1 MGALLYTLE
10 TTQLWLPTV
19 FVLGLIV
26 GSFLNVVHLRLP
38 SALMA
43 DWRAQCQT
51 LLHEHTSEAEGSTKS
66 LWSPGS
72 HCPSC
77 GHVLR
82 AWENIPLFSWLL
94 LRGRC
99 SSCKTAIPLRY
110 PFVEVGTALL
120 STLTALQLGANGDAL
135 WALVAL
141 WLLIAMAGID
151 AEHQLLP
158 DLLVYPL
165 LWLGLLRAALGHA
178 PITASDA
185 IFAALFAYL
194 ALWSL
199 MHLHQMLR
207 KVQGMGHGDFKLA
220 AALGAWLGPM
230 QLPFLLLLAAVL
242 GLLWVA
248 FMRVRGQSLQRVAFG
263 PFLALSGWSLLVW
276 PESLLQMLTL
286 GSLQ

>member
-1 MGALLYTLE
+1 M
-10 TTQLWLPTV
+10 
-19 FVLGLIV
+19 
-26 GSFLNVVHLRLP
+26 
-38 SALMA
+38 
-43 DWRAQCQT
+43 
-51 LLHEHTSEAEGSTKS
+51 
-66 LWSPGS
+66 
-72 HCPSC
+72 
-77 GHVLR
+77 
-82 AWENIPLFSWLL
+82 
-94 LRGRC
+94 
-99 SSCKTAIPLRY
+99 
-110 PFVEVGTALL
+110 
-120 STLTALQLGANGDAL
+120 LTALQLGANGDAL

-185 IFAALFAYL
+185 IFAAFFAYL

-242 GLLWVA
+242 GLLWVT
-248 FMRVRGQSLQRVAFG
+248 FMRVRSQSLQRVAFG

-276 PESLLQMLTL
+276 PESLLQILTL